1 MTGRHDCRWSW
12 NTSHPSASVQWSP
25 MTKYNFLWISN
36 HVFLTI
42 LRNIFKFATFYPL
55 YGPYYSP
62 LDNRFNM
69 KCNGNILKMVTQK
82 VPWNIFC
89 KYTNLNFWLF
99 SGQKIM
105 VRGDPSYKNTK
116 PCYLMISLYFFNKVK
131 LYFFMGDHCRLADGC
146 DVFHDHLQS
155 CLPVMSERVKFLWSK
170 FTPKCVFSAHVWAP
184 IMLIRHWLVYV
195 EWSLRRGYYVR
206 NVA

>member
-25 MTKYNFLWISN
+25 MKKYNFLWISN
-36 HVFLTI
+36 HVFLTN
-42 LRNIFKFATFYPL
+42 LRNIFKITTFYPL
-55 YGPYYSP
+55 YEPYYSP

-131 LYFFMGDHCRLADGC
+131 LYFVMGDHCRLADGC